1 VNTEIFRK
9 VSIERLSSPEQ
20 LDQLLRVNST
30 GSWAA
35 LLAVLVLV
43 GLTVVWAFQGSIAT
57 TAPGQGVIVRTGG
70 VLNIVSSG
78 SGVVAVLNIKVG
90 DRVGKGQVIAQVAQP
105 ALLERIRAAREAIA
119 EAGRQRTVASQI
131 RSGSAK
137 LQLDALSRQRQNAER
152 EIGVLQ
158 DQAKLVNEQIPAEAE
173 LLAKG
178 LLTRQQTIAT
188 KQKLVEIEGRIAG
201 LNADLK
207 RYDSEQFAIESQPM
221 QADVEMQSRVTSLER
236 DMAGLRKELEV
247 SANVVSPYSGE
258 VIELRV
264 APGSAVTAGVPL
276 LSIQPGGDQLDVLVY
291 VPSVMAKQVRAG
303 LEAQISPSTVRR
315 EEYGYLRGEVIS
327 VADYPATPAALM
339 RNFQNEP
346 LVQSLTG
353 AGPVTELH
361 VRLFGDDKTP
371 SGYRWSSPLGPRM
384 KLSSGTFVSAQI
396 VTRRQRPV
404 DLVIPSVKEML
415 GLS

>member
-1 VNTEIFRK
+1 MNTEIFRK

-20 LDQLLRVNST
+20 LDQLLKVNST
-30 GSWAA
+30 RSWAA
-35 LLAVLVLV
+35 LLAVLVLL
-43 GLTVVWAFQGSIAT
+43 GLTVVWAFKGSIAT

-70 VLNIVSSG
+70 VLNVVASG
-78 SGVVAVLNIKVG
+78 AGVVAALNIKMG
-90 DRVGKGQVIAQVAQP
+90 DRIRQNQVIARVAQP
-105 ALLERIRAAREAIA
+105 ALVERIRSTQEAIA
-119 EAGRQRTVASQI
+119 EAQRQRAVAAQI

-137 LQLDALSRQRQNAER
+137 LQVDALTRQRQNSER
-152 EIGVLQ
+152 EITVLEE
-158 DQAKLVNEQIPAEAE
+158 QAKLVNEQIPVEAE

-178 LLTRQQTIAT
+178 LLTRQQTIVT

-207 RYDSEQFAIESQPM
+207 RYDSEQFAIENQPM

-236 DMAGLRKELEV
+236 ELAGLRKELEV
-247 SANVVSPYSGE
+247 EGNVVSPYSGE

-264 APGSAVTAGVPL
+264 APGSAVTAGEPM
-276 LSIQPGGDQLDVLVY
+276 LSIQPDVDQLDVLVY
-291 VPSVMAKQVRAG
+291 VPSAMAKQIRAG
-303 LEAQISPSTVRR
+303 IEAQISPSTVRR
-315 EEYGYLRGEVIS
+315 EEYGYLRGEVTSI
-327 VADYPATPAALM
+327 ADYPATPAALM

-353 AGPVTELH
+353 SGPVTELH
-361 VRLFGDDKTP
+361 VRLLADAATP

-396 VTRRQRPV
+396 VTRRQRPIN
-404 DLVIPSVKEML
+404 LVIPSMKEML